1 MLRLFALLMFCVAPL
16 AHAQS
21 DVRPTGF
28 VIDEAGLLT
37 GGQKASLEARLKVY
51 DDTTSNQIAI
61 VLLRTING
69 ADPATYATGLGRDL
83 GVGQQGRDNG
93 IVVLVALEDR
103 ELFIAVGRGLEGAV
117 PDVYAS
123 RIVRNVLVPRFR
135 DGDYYAGLEEA
146 TTILMA
152 AAAGEY
158 DALERAERSEGEG
171 GFPIQLILLVI
182 LLVFYFSSR
191 GGRGGKRYGGGRGGP
206 PIIIW
211 GGGGFGNGG
220 GGGFGGG
227 GFGGGGGGF
236 GGFGGGGFGGGGA
249 GGSW

>member
-1 MLRLFALLMFCVAPL
+1 MYRLFVLLLFCVAPSAL
-16 AHAQS
+16 AQS
-21 DVRPTGF
+21 EVRPTGF
-28 VIDEAGLLT
+28 VIDEASLLT
-37 GGQKASLEARLKVY
+37 PGQKTSLETRLTAY
-51 DDTTSNQIAI
+51 SDTTSNQIAI
-61 VLLRTING
+61 VILRTING
-69 ADPATYATGLGRDL
+69 ADPATYATDLGRDL

-93 IVVLVALEDR
+93 IVILVAIDDR
-103 ELFIAVGRGLEGAV
+103 DVFIAVGRGLEGAV

-123 RIVRNVLVPRFR
+123 RIVRNVLVPQFR

-146 TTILMA
+146 TSVLMA

-158 DALERAERSEGEG
+158 EALEQVEQSDGEG
-171 GFPIQLILLVI
+171 GFPIQLILLAI

-191 GGRGGKRYGGGRGGP
+191 GGKGGKRYGGGRGGP

-211 GGGGFGNGG
+211 GGGFGGGSSG
-220 GGGFGGG
+220 GGGFGG

>member
-1 MLRLFALLMFCVAPL
+1 MHRLLVLLAFCVAPL

-28 VIDEAGLLT
+28 VIDEAALLT
-37 GGQKASLEARLKVY
+37 PGQRASLETRLAAY
-51 DDTTSNQIAI
+51 SDTTSNQIAI
-61 VLLRTING
+61 VILRTIDG
-69 ADPATYATGLGRDL
+69 ADPATYATDLARDL

-93 IVVLVALEDR
+93 IVVLVAIEDR
-103 ELFIAVGRGLEGAV
+103 DVFIAVGRGLEGAV

-123 RIVRNVLVPRFR
+123 RIVRNVVVPQFR
-135 DGDYYAGLEEA
+135 DENYYAGLEEA

-158 DALERAERSEGEG
+158 DALERAERSDGEG
-171 GFPIQLILLVI
+171 GFPIQLILLAI

-191 GGRGGKRYGGGRGGP
+191 GGKGGKRYGGGRGGP

-211 GGGGFGNGG
+211 GGGGFGGG
-220 GGGFGGG
+220 SGGGFGGG
-227 GFGGGGGGF
+227 GFGGGGF